1 MPEERERK
9 LDTLAAGNGI
19 GGGGGGGCDVL
30 GLGAGRVQKNICA
43 KLFSFLY
50 KIIIM

>member
-19 GGGGGGGCDVL
+19 GVCVCDVL
-30 GLGAGRVQKNICA
+30 GLGAGRVQKLFIC
-43 KLFSFLY
+43 KFISLFC
-50 KIIIM
+50 KKNHQ